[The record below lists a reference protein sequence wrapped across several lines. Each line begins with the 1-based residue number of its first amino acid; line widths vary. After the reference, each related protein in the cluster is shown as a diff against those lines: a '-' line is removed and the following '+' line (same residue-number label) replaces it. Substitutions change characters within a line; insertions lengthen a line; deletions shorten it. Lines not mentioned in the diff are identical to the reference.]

1 MTIDFKDKVA
11 IVTGA
16 GGGLG
21 RSHALELSKRGA
33 KVVVNDL
40 GGSVDGS
47 GGSSEAAEK
56 VVKEIISSGG
66 QAISNGSS
74 VTDDKGVKLMIDQ
87 TINEYGKIDILINNA
102 GILIDKSFSKMEIND
117 FEKVLN
123 VHLLGSV
130 KPTKAVWEI
139 MKEQNYGRIIVTSS
153 SSGLYGNFGQT
164 NYGAAKLGLVGF
176 MNTLKLEGQKYNV
189 HVNALTPVAYT
200 RMTANLMPPEAENL
214 LTPESVTPAAIYLVS
229 DEAPNGIILCAG
241 AIGTPHLLQV
251 SGVGEA
257 EYLKSIGIE
266 PLFEIKNVGEDL
278 QDHYA
283 VRVANKIS
291 TPISLNEKASGFN
304 LVSEIIKW
312 FISKKGLISYSPAH
326 VGAFLKSSPRIDF
339 PDLQFVFTP
348 ASYTEGMI
356 GKLQNFPGI
365 TCGVWQSRPLS
376 KGYVRASSNK
386 ISDPPLIQPNYLKEK
401 IDQDVLIEG
410 VKICRS
416 LLDTSTMKKISVC
429 ETLPG
434 DNIKSDEEILDFI
447 RNKGATV

>member
-47 GGSSEAAEK
+47 GGSSDAAEK
-56 VVKEIISSGG
+56 VVKEIISTGG

-74 VTDDKGVKLMIDQ
+74 VTDDNGVKLMIDQ
-87 TINEYGKIDILINNA
+87 TIDEYGRIDILINNA

-123 VHLLGSV
+123 VHLMGTV

-139 MKEQNYGRIIVTSS
+139 MKEQNYGRILVTSS

-189 HVNALTPVAYT
+189 HVNTLTPVAYT

-229 DEAPNGIILCAG
+229 HEAPNGTILCAG
-241 AIGTPHLLQV
+241 AGVYSV
-251 SGVGEA
+251 SKIMESDGLSLGLNATA
-257 EYLKSIGIE
+257 EDIVNNWE
-266 PLFEIKNVGEDL
+266 
-278 QDHYA
+278 
-283 VRVANKIS
+283 KIS
-291 TPISLNEKASGFN
+291 NFNEAKSYNMGGEQTGKVFEKAM
-304 LVSEIIKW
+304 ETI
-312 FISKKGLISYSPAH
+312 
-326 VGAFLKSSPRIDF
+326 
-339 PDLQFVFTP
+339 
-348 ASYTEGMI
+348 
-356 GKLQNFPGI
+356 
-365 TCGVWQSRPLS
+365 
-376 KGYVRASSNK
+376 
-386 ISDPPLIQPNYLKEK
+386 EK
-401 IDQDVLIEG
+401 
-410 VKICRS
+410 
-416 LLDTSTMKKISVC
+416 
-429 ETLPG
+429 
-434 DNIKSDEEILDFI
+434 
-447 RNKGATV
+447 

>member
-1 MTIDFKDKVA
+1 MLGRTKMTIDFKDKVA

-47 GGSSEAAEK
+47 GGSSDAAEK

-74 VTDDKGVKLMIDQ
+74 VTDDNGVKLMIDQ
-87 TINEYGKIDILINNA
+87 TIDEYGRIDILINNA

-123 VHLLGSV
+123 VHLMGTV

-139 MKEQNYGRIIVTSS
+139 MKEQNYGRILVTSS

-189 HVNALTPVAYT
+189 NVNALTPVAYT

-229 DEAPNGIILCAG
+229 DKAPNGTILCAG
-241 AIGTPHLLQV
+241 AGVYSV
-251 SGVGEA
+251 SKIMESDGLSLGLNATA
-257 EYLKSIGIE
+257 EDIVNNWE
-266 PLFEIKNVGEDL
+266 
-278 QDHYA
+278 
-283 VRVANKIS
+283 KIS
-291 TPISLNEKASGFN
+291 NFNEAKSYNMGGEQTGKVFEKAM
-304 LVSEIIKW
+304 ETI
-312 FISKKGLISYSPAH
+312 
-326 VGAFLKSSPRIDF
+326 
-339 PDLQFVFTP
+339 
-348 ASYTEGMI
+348 
-356 GKLQNFPGI
+356 
-365 TCGVWQSRPLS
+365 
-376 KGYVRASSNK
+376 
-386 ISDPPLIQPNYLKEK
+386 EK
-401 IDQDVLIEG
+401 
-410 VKICRS
+410 
-416 LLDTSTMKKISVC
+416 
-429 ETLPG
+429 
-434 DNIKSDEEILDFI
+434 
-447 RNKGATV
+447 

>member
-47 GGSSEAAEK
+47 GGSSDAAEK

-74 VTDDKGVKLMIDQ
+74 VTDDNGVKLMIDQ
-87 TINEYGKIDILINNA
+87 TIDEYGRIDILINNA

-123 VHLLGSV
+123 VHLMGTV
-130 KPTKAVWEI
+130 KSTKAVWEI
-139 MKEQNYGRIIVTSS
+139 MKEQNYGRILVTSS

-229 DEAPNGIILCAG
+229 DEAPNGTILCAG
-241 AIGTPHLLQV
+241 AGVYSV
-251 SGVGEA
+251 SKIMESDGLSLGLSATA
-257 EYLKSIGIE
+257 EDIVNNWE
-266 PLFEIKNVGEDL
+266 
-278 QDHYA
+278 
-283 VRVANKIS
+283 KIS
-291 TPISLNEKASGFN
+291 NFDQAKSYNMGGEQTGKVFEKAI
-304 LVSEIIKW
+304 ETIK
-312 FISKKGLISYSPAH
+312 
-326 VGAFLKSSPRIDF
+326 
-339 PDLQFVFTP
+339 
-348 ASYTEGMI
+348 E
-356 GKLQNFPGI
+356 
-365 TCGVWQSRPLS
+365 
-376 KGYVRASSNK
+376 
-386 ISDPPLIQPNYLKEK
+386 
-401 IDQDVLIEG
+401 
-410 VKICRS
+410 
-416 LLDTSTMKKISVC
+416 
-429 ETLPG
+429 
-434 DNIKSDEEILDFI
+434 
-447 RNKGATV
+447 